1 MKVGRTARSLVGVAI
16 SFWLVA
22 AACTSSAPPGG
33 SDERSVSPGGS
44 ASPVPTGKGSAAA
57 AMRKLCAS
65 STAAGNT
72 VPPGPTPPQ
81 IAAVEHDVEKVRG
94 LTYERPVAVEAIT
107 QTEMA
112 SRISASFAD
121 SFPARFWRRRS
132 TSWQTIGVIPPGTDM
147 RTVMLQF
154 ETGQV
159 AGYYDPNTGE
169 LVYVGTTQLS
179 VRDEFVLAHELTHA
193 IDDQHF
199 NLKRLNKLDS
209 SCRDEDQQAAL
220 GAIEG
225 SAQYFA
231 TQVLLRFPSPLAPD
245 DGSSGGSLEG
255 VPPFVT
261 TLELWPYTAGQA
273 FITARQADGGLR
285 AVNAALRRL
294 PVSTEQVIHPE
305 LYPNDRPQ
313 PVDIP
318 DLGPALGPGFRDLD
332 VQQVGEEWLKAMLAL
347 RLDSDTATSAAAGWG
362 GGIYR
367 AWTDGTHSAVVMKT
381 VWDTPNDAT
390 EFATA
395 ASDWINEGTGD
406 ALVNHPASSIVEI
419 VFATDERTYAALK
432 AAAEG
437 IP

>member
-1 MKVGRTARSLVGVAI
+1 
-16 SFWLVA
+16 
-22 AACTSSAPPGG
+22 
-33 SDERSVSPGGS
+33 
-44 ASPVPTGKGSAAA
+44 
-57 AMRKLCAS
+57 MRKLCVS
-65 STAAGNT
+65 SPAAGST
-72 VPPGPTPPQ
+72 VTPGPTPPQ
-81 IAAVEHDVEKVRG
+81 IATVEHDVEKVRG
-94 LTYERPVAVEAIT
+94 LRYERPVAVETIT

-112 SRISASFAD
+112 SRIRASFSD
-121 SFPARFWRRRS
+121 SFPTAFWRRRS
-132 TSWQTIGVIPPGTDM
+132 ITWQTIGVIPPGTDM

-169 LVYVGTTQLS
+169 LVYIGTTQLS
-179 VRDEFVLAHELTHA
+179 VKDEFVLAHELTHA

-209 SCRDEDQQAAL
+209 SCGDDDQQAAL

-231 TQVLLRFPSPLAPD
+231 TQVLLRFPGALAPD
-245 DGSSGGSLEG
+245 NGSSGGSLEG

-261 TLELWPYTAGQA
+261 SLELWPYAAGQA
-273 FITARQADGGLR
+273 FISARIADGGLR
-285 AVNAALRRL
+285 AVNAVLRRL

-318 DLGPALGPGFRDLD
+318 DLGPALGTGWHDLD

-347 RLDSDTATSAAAGWG
+347 RLDSDVAATAAAGWG

-367 AWTDGTHSAVVMKT
+367 AWTDGTHAAVLMKST
-381 VWDTPNDAT
+381 WDSPHDAI

-395 ASDWINEGTGD
+395 AEDWVNERTTD
-406 ALVNHPASSIVEI
+406 ASVIRPDSSTVEI
-419 VFATDERTYAALK
+419 AFAGDQQSFLALK
-432 AAAEG
+432 AAVEANS
-437 IP
+437 

>member
-1 MKVGRTARSLVGVAI
+1 MTSARSARSLAGVAI
-16 SFWLVA
+16 SLCLVA
-22 AACTSSAPPGG
+22 AACTSSAPPEV
-33 SDERSVSPGGS
+33 SDGRSVSPGGS
-44 ASPVPTGKGSAAA
+44 APPVPTGKGSAAA
-57 AMRKLCAS
+57 AMRKLCVS
-65 STAAGNT
+65 SPAAGNSVT
-72 VPPGPTPPQ
+72 PGPMPPQ
-81 IAAVEHDVEKVRG
+81 IATVEHDVEKVRG
-94 LTYERPVAVEAIT
+94 LRYERPVAVETIT

-112 SRISASFAD
+112 ARIRASFSD
-121 SFPARFWRRRS
+121 SFPAEFWRRRS
-132 TSWQTIGVIPPGTDM
+132 TSWQTIGVIPPGTDL

-179 VRDEFVLAHELTHA
+179 VTDEFVLAHELTHA

-209 SCRDEDQQAAL
+209 SCRDEDQQSAL

-231 TQVLLRFPSPLAPD
+231 TQVLLRFPGALAPD

-273 FITARQADGGLR
+273 FISARIADGGLR
-285 AVNAALRRL
+285 AVNTTLRRL
-294 PVSTEQVIHPE
+294 PVSTEQVMHPE

-318 DLGPALGPGFRDLD
+318 DLGPALGAGWRDLD
-332 VQQVGEEWLKAMLAL
+332 VQQVGEEWLKAMLAI
-347 RLDSDTATSAAAGWG
+347 RLDRDIAASAAAGWG

-390 EFATA
+390 EFRAAVTDWLSKGSATA
-395 ASDWINEGTGD
+395 FVLPSDEG
-406 ALVNHPASSIVEI
+406 SVEI
-419 VFATDERTYAALK
+419 SFATDRRTEETLNEAIAA
-432 AAAEG
+432 
-437 IP
+437 